1 MFKQPLKENEAIKA
15 TRSAEKC
22 YLDKIKEYKY
32 KNDTL
37 IELLEISEE
46 EQTYMTTIISK
57 AEYKRRKQVRDRIYQ
72 KKIYQEQLT
81 AQGKLSKKEE
91 ISQRRVKIKD
101 LLEQGLTQKEIYT
114 LMKISKRTCINDVQ
128 FLRRQ
133 GLI

>member
-46 EQTYMTTIISK
+46 EQTYMTIIISK
-57 AEYKRRKQVRDRIYQ
+57 DEYKRRKRIRN
-72 KKIYQEQLT
+72 KKNYQEQLK

-91 ISQRRVKIKD
+91 IIQRRTKIKD
-101 LLEQGLTQKEIYT
+101 LLAEGLTQKDIC
-114 LMKISKRTCINDVQ
+114 LNLNISKITYIRDRKS
-128 FLRRQ
+128 LKEQ